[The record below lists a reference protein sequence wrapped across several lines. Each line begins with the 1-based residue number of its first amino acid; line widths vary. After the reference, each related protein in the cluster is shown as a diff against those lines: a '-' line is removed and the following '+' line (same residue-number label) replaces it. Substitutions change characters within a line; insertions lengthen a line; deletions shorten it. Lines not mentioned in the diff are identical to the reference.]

1 MKAKKNK
8 GFPQSLPATSLYT
21 KCGFGGFKFS
31 TTDELEKNPVVVAQE
46 RAFDALDFGIRI
58 KSAGYNLFALGP
70 TGTGKVTAVK
80 QIVGEAAAE
89 RMPSPDWC
97 YVNNFNEPHKPIAL
111 RLSPDRG
118 SVFKQDMEQFIEET
132 RVVIPATFDGE
143 EYRSKAEELEEEL
156 KDRHAVPLNELS
168 EEAKQH
174 DIVLIK
180 TASGFAFAPLG
191 KNEEVLNP
199 EEFNALSN
207 GTKKE
212 IQEKIANLHEKLR
225 RVLSQF
231 PAWRKET
238 NEKLLSLDQETAN
251 SAISNLITSLKHRYR
266 DLSDIISYIEAVE
279 RDILKNLADF
289 RGTHDEAALSIFGT
303 TPRTD
308 TFRRYTV
315 NLLVD
320 NSARKCAPI
329 VFENHPS
336 HANLIG
342 RSEYQSY
349 MGALV
354 TDFTLIKPGALHR
367 ANGGYL
373 ILDARKILTQPYA
386 WESLKRTLETGEV
399 RIESLERSLSL
410 ISTVALEPEP
420 IPLDVKV
427 ILVGERLLYYLLL
440 QYDPDFQDLFKVA
453 VDFDDQIERNEEN
466 NVLYARMIGTLADQ
480 EGLRHLE
487 RSAVARLIEYCA
499 RLAGDAERLSTHL
512 RSITDLLRE
521 ADHWAGLA
529 GHECIKAQDIEQ
541 ALDKQVFRSSR
552 IQQRIKEE
560 IRRGTILIDTA
571 GSVIAQVNG
580 LSVMQL
586 GNHSFGRPSRITS
599 TTRFGEG
606 GVLDIE
612 RETELGGPLHSKGVM
627 ILASFLASR
636 FAQDAPLS
644 MTGSIVFEQ
653 SYGEVEGDSASVAE
667 LCALLSALS
676 GLPLSQSLAVTGS
689 INQHGRVQAIGGV
702 NEKIEGFFDVCQA
715 LGANGDE
722 GVLIPDSNVKHLML
736 RADVVAAA
744 AAGRF
749 SIYPVQTIDQAME
762 LLTQTPSG
770 TRNRKGVFPKDSV
783 NRRVEDRLREY
794 ASMRRRFMARP
805 RKAGKSNDG

>member
-1 MKAKKNK
+1 MKAIKNK
-8 GFPQSLPATSLYT
+8 RFPQPLPATSLYT
-21 KCGFGGFKFS
+21 RCGFGGFKFN
-31 TTDELEKNPVVVAQE
+31 TTDELEKNPVVVGQE

-58 KSAGYNLFALGP
+58 KNGGYNLFALGP
-70 TGTGKVTAVK
+70 TGTGKFTAVR
-80 QIVGEAAAE
+80 QIIAQAAAE

-97 YVNNFNEPHKPIAL
+97 YVNNFNESHKPIAL
-111 RLSPDRG
+111 RLPSG
-118 SVFKQDMEQFIEET
+118 KGCKFKQDMEQFIGEA

-168 EEAKQH
+168 EEAKQQN
-174 DIVLIK
+174 IVLIK

-199 EEFNALSN
+199 EEFNALAN
-207 GTKKE
+207 GTRKE

-238 NEKLLSLDQETAN
+238 NEKLQALEQDTA
-251 SAISNLITSLKHRYR
+251 SAAINHLIMSLKKHYR
-266 DLSDIISYIEAVE
+266 ELPDIINYIAAIE
-279 RDILKNLADF
+279 RDILNNLADF
-289 RGTHDEAALSIFGT
+289 RSAGDEAPLSIFGT

-308 TFRRYTV
+308 SFRRYTV

-320 NSARKCAPI
+320 NSARECAPI

-336 HANLIG
+336 HVNLIG

-373 ILDARKILTQPYA
+373 ILDARKVLMQPYA
-386 WESLKRTLETGEV
+386 WDSLKRTLETGEI

-410 ISTVALEPEP
+410 ISTVALEPEA
-420 IPLDVKV
+420 IHLDVKV

-440 QYDPDFQDLFKVA
+440 EHDPDFQDLFKVA
-453 VDFDDQIERNEEN
+453 VDFDDQIERNEKN
-466 NVLYARMIGTLADQ
+466 NVLYARMIGTLANQ
-480 EGLRHLE
+480 EELRHLE
-487 RSAVARLIEYCA
+487 QPAAARLIEYCA

-529 GHECIKAQDIEQ
+529 GHECIKSQDIDH
-541 ALDKQVFRSSR
+541 ALDKQLYRSDR

-560 IRRGTILIDTA
+560 IRRGTILIDTT

-586 GNHSFGRPSRITS
+586 GNHSFGRPSRITA

-627 ILASFLASR
+627 ILTSFLASR
-636 FAQDAPLS
+636 YAQETPLFVS
-644 MTGSIVFEQ
+644 GSIVFEQ

-702 NEKIEGFFDVCQA
+702 NEKIEGFFDVCRA

-722 GVLIPDSNVKHLML
+722 GVLIPESNVKHLML

-744 AAGRF
+744 AAGQFR
-749 SIYPVQTIDQAME
+749 IYPVQTIDQAME
-762 LLTQTPSG
+762 LLTQTPAG
-770 TRNRKGVFPKDSV
+770 ARKRKGVFPQGSV

-794 ASMRRRFMARP
+794 ASMRRRFAARP
-805 RKAGKSNDG
+805 GKAGKSTDE

>member
-1 MKAKKNK
+1 MKKK
-8 GFPQSLPATSLYT
+8 FPQPLAADSLYR
-21 KCGFGGFKFS
+21 KCGFGTFKFD
-31 TTDELEKNPVVVAQE
+31 TTDELEKTAVVVGQE

-58 KSAGYNLFALGP
+58 KSDGYNLFALGP
-70 TGTGKVTAVK
+70 TGTGKFTAVR
-80 QIVGEAAAE
+80 QIVGRTAAE
-89 RMPSPDWC
+89 RPPSPDWC

-111 RLSPDRG
+111 RLPPGKGNIFR
-118 SVFKQDMEQFIEET
+118 QDMEQFIGEA
-132 RVVIPATFDGE
+132 RLVIPATFDGE

-156 KDRHAVPLNELS
+156 KDRHAAPLNELS
-168 EEAKQH
+168 EEAKQQN
-174 DIVLIK
+174 IALIK
-180 TASGFAFAPLG
+180 TATGFAFAPLG
-191 KNEEVLNP
+191 KNEEVLSP
-199 EEFNALSN
+199 EEFNSLPN

-231 PAWRKET
+231 PAWRKDT
-238 NEKLLSLDQETAN
+238 NEKLQALEQDTARSVISHLIKSL
-251 SAISNLITSLKHRYR
+251 IHRFQ
-266 DLSDIISYIEAVE
+266 DLPDIVKYIETIE
-279 RDILKNLADF
+279 QDILKNLADF
-289 RGTHDEAALSIFGT
+289 RGSHDEAALSIFGT
-303 TPRTD
+303 VPRTD

-315 NLLVD
+315 NVLVD
-320 NSARKCAPI
+320 NSTRESAPI

-373 ILDARKILTQPYA
+373 ILDARKVLMQPYA
-386 WESLKRTLETGEV
+386 WESLKRTLETGEI
-399 RIESLERSLSL
+399 RIESLERTLSL

-453 VDFDDQIERNEEN
+453 ADFDDQITRNEEN
-466 NVLYARMIGTLADQ
+466 NILYARMIGTLAVE

-487 RSAVARLIEYCA
+487 RAAAARLIEYCA

-521 ADHWAGLA
+521 ADHWAELS
-529 GHECIKAQDIEQ
+529 GHKYIKTPDIVQ
-541 ALDKQVFRSSR
+541 AIDKQIYRSDR

-580 LSVMQL
+580 LSVIQL
-586 GNHSFGRPSRITS
+586 GNHSFGRPSRITA

-606 GVLDIE
+606 GILDIE

-627 ILASFLASR
+627 ILSSFLASR
-636 FAQDAPLS
+636 YAKETPLS
-644 MTGSIVFEQ
+644 VTASIVFEQ

-676 GLPLSQSLAVTGS
+676 GLPIHQSLAVTGS

-702 NEKIEGFFDVCQA
+702 NEKIEGFFDVCRT
-715 LGANGDE
+715 LGLNGDE
-722 GVLIPDSNVKHLML
+722 GVLIPESNVKHLML
-736 RADVVAAA
+736 REDIVAATT
-744 AAGRF
+744 AGRF
-749 SIYPVQTIDQAME
+749 NIYPVQTIDQAME
-762 LLTQTPSG
+762 LLTRTSAG
-770 TRNRKGVFPKDSV
+770 ARNRKGVFPAGSV

-794 ASMRRRFMARP
+794 ASIRRRFAARSG
-805 RKAGKSNDG
+805 KDGKSADG